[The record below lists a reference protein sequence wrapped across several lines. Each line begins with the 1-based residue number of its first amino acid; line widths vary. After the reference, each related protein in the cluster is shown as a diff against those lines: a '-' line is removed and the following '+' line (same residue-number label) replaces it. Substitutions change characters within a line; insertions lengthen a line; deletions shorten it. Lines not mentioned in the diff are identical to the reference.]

1 LYIKDTR
8 RFDYGQNESG
18 RKSYKNGGQEKGGRG
33 RQGIRDVNFTS
44 NNEKN
49 QNEEEYE

>member
-1 LYIKDTR
+1 MVK
-8 RFDYGQNESG
+8 SG
-18 RKSYKNGGQEKGGRG
+18 RKIYKNCGQEKGGRG
-33 RQGIRDVNFTS
+33 RQGTRDVNFRS